1 MAGNLTA
8 PQRERQ
14 PGTPP
19 PVAVL
24 KHVMTVKRNGRPR
37 RAGTQPK
44 LRMTAALALLVMVST
59 AALSQV
65 GFQIV
70 WVVVGEAST
79 SNGSDPARA
88 GRRLFDGGELAS
100 LSLKNVRV
108 TSVAVEPVVSEIRVG
123 DQWCLSSLRMQAF
136 GPQRE
141 SIPAAPLSIT
151 VRQDHREHIG
161 LQRSRKDICL
171 RPVKPGEYSVRLTSL
186 LPAPDGSMR
195 GAQVFL
201 RVAEHQ

>member
-1 MAGNLTA
+1 V
-8 PQRERQ
+8 RERKVK
-14 PGTPP
+14 PR
-19 PVAVL
+19 VAAV
-24 KHVMTVKRNGRPR
+24 
-37 RAGTQPK
+37 
-44 LRMTAALALLVMVST
+44 LALL
-59 AALSQV
+59 ALLPTSALPQT

-79 SNGSDPARA
+79 SNRSDPPRA

-100 LSLKNVRV
+100 MSLKNVRV
-108 TSVAVEPVVSEIRVG
+108 TSVEVEPVVSEIRVG
-123 DQWCLSSLRMQAF
+123 DEWCLSSLRMHAF

-141 SIPAAPLSIT
+141 PIPTAPLSVS

-161 LQRSRKDICL
+161 LQHSPKDICL
-171 RPVKPGEYSVRLTSL
+171 RPVKAGEYSVRLTSL

-201 RVAEHQ
+201 RVAEQ

>member
-1 MAGNLTA
+1 
-8 PQRERQ
+8 
-14 PGTPP
+14 
-19 PVAVL
+19 
-24 KHVMTVKRNGRPR
+24 
-37 RAGTQPK
+37 
-44 LRMTAALALLVMVST
+44 MTAALASIALVST
-59 AALSQV
+59 AALPQV

-79 SNGSDPARA
+79 SDRSDPPRA
-88 GRRLFDGGELAS
+88 GRRLFDGGDLAS

-108 TSVAVEPVVSEIRVG
+108 TSVEVEPVVSVISVG
-123 DQWCLSSLRMQAF
+123 DEWCLSSLRMHAF

-141 SIPAAPLSIT
+141 PIPAAPLSIS

-161 LQRSRKDICL
+161 LQHSRLDICL
-171 RPVKPGEYSVRLTSL
+171 HPAKPGEYSVRLTSL

-201 RVAEHQ
+201 RVAER